1 MPSAVVPPQP
11 GIIKNTDHIKQ
22 TAVNTGVDLTAE
34 HLVDNLEA
42 ALLEAGSDRPQLDRR
57 NVPTELLGRA
67 SNWRLVRY
75 TLIDWVWIGI
85 FWAGMTM
92 SPAWLYPLWA
102 ILVAGRIHSFGV
114 ILHDACH
121 QSVRKKTLPMRLI
134 EVFAGY
140 PMAST
145 LNAMRYHHIRHHR
158 DSGMPEDP
166 YFKPSVAGNPLMFV
180 LIWLR
185 HLLLIP
191 FWMIRGFYGS
201 IAYFVPSMRNGYA
214 KAFLQ
219 EKSSEDLTHQ
229 RELIDCTQAEFG
241 QALIHTGLLVFT
253 VMHPGTALFY
263 YFIPA
268 LVAAML
274 AGHRV
279 LIEHNYEANAD
290 RKMETIIRTT
300 VDHNLG
306 PIGRLFF
313 APRNIGYHIVH
324 HLHPQVAL
332 ENLPRLRQWYID
344 NYPDLYPGPYNSK
357 LTVPN
362 HPAGN
367 QGGQR

>member
-1 MPSAVVPPQP
+1 M
-11 GIIKNTDHIKQ
+11 
-22 TAVNTGVDLTAE
+22 TASSMASTGVDTGINLRAE
-34 HLVDNLEA
+34 HLVDNLEV
-42 ALLEAGSDRPQLDRR
+42 ALAEAGSDRPKLDRR
-57 NVPTELLGRA
+57 NVPSGLLGRA
-67 SNWRLVRY
+67 NHWRLVRY
-75 TLIDWVWIGI
+75 TVEDWGWIVLC
-85 FWAGMTM
+85 WLAM
-92 SPAWLYPLWA
+92 SWTPAWLYPLWA
-102 ILVAGRIHSFGV
+102 ILIAGRIHSFGV

-121 QSVRKKTLPMRLI
+121 LNIRNKTLPLRI
-134 EVFAGY
+134 VEVFAGY

-166 YFKPSVAGNPLMFV
+166 YFKPSVAGNPLMFF

-201 IAYFVPSMRNGYA
+201 IAYFRPSMRNGYA
-214 KAFLQ
+214 RAFLQ
-219 EKSSEDLTHQ
+219 EKSGADLTEQ
-229 RELIDCTQAEFG
+229 RELIDCTRAEFG
-241 QALIHTGLLVFT
+241 QALVHTGLIAFT
-253 VMHPGTALFY
+253 VWQPDTALFY

-279 LIEHNYEANAD
+279 LVEHNYEANAD

-306 PIGRLFF
+306 GFGRLFF

-332 ENLPRLRQWYID
+332 ENLPALRSWYMAQ
-344 NYPDLYPGPYNSK
+344 YPDIYPGPYSQPQPEAS
-357 LTVPN
+357 LTE
-362 HPAGN
+362 A
-367 QGGQR
+367 RA